1 MRLNFVLFNHK
12 RCAAVR
18 VALRPFTT
26 GSWILPDP
34 TASELLL
41 RDASDPYA
49 PVFRNVETETEWGL
63 NDLWLQLQ
71 EATDPFAGIDRGSE
85 AVVRACCF
93 SYPGNVVV
101 TTANGEVRLGDVLV
115 DFRLWTDVEQVD
127 LEGARKVEY
136 KARSGEI
143 LQRIEFESCEPTSE
157 AWRISLQ
164 MPKNS
169 TDSTQV
175 RIRSDVPKR
184 HQTGG

>member
-34 TASELLL
+34 TAAELLL
-41 RDASDPYA
+41 LDASDPCA

-71 EATDPFAGIDRGSE
+71 EATDPFAGIDCGSA
-85 AVVRACCF
+85 AVVRTCCF

-115 DFRLWTDVEQVD
+115 DFRLWIDVEQVD
-127 LEGARKVEY
+127 IEGARKVEY

-143 LQRIEFESCEPTSE
+143 LQRIEFQSCEPTSE

-184 HQTGG
+184 HQTDV